1 MSDTPAAANI
11 GEDSGSTGAAA
22 DGKQAWEARAVAPA
36 LAKHPERR
44 EAFASTSG
52 VPVDR
57 LYTPEDVASLDY
69 ARDLGYPGEYPFTRG
84 IQPTMYRGRFW
95 TMRQYAGFGTAEET
109 NRASSSCSSRADGPL
124 HRLRPADAD
133 GVRLRR
139 EHGRGRGGARGRGDR
154 LARRHAHAAG
164 RHPAGQESARR

>member
-1 MSDTPAAANI
+1 MPRASVGVIFAAQRSSALSHSRTFAPVMSEPPAAANI
-11 GEDSGSTGAAA
+11 GEDSGSTGTAA
-22 DGKQAWEARAVAPA
+22 DGKQAWTARAVAPA

-95 TMRQYAGFGTAEET
+95 T
-109 NRASSSCSSRADGPL
+109 
-124 HRLRPADAD
+124 
-133 GVRLRR
+133 
-139 EHGRGRGGARGRGDR
+139 
-154 LARRHAHAAG
+154 
-164 RHPAGQESARR
+164 